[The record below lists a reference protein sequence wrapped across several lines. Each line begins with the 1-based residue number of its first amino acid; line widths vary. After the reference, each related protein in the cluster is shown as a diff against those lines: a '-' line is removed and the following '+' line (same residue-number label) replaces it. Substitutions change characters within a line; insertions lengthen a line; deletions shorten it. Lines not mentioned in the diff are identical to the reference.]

1 MNMDILNKLHTMH
14 VVTSKDAAVKLI
26 DTTKTKKI
34 VLNAFNVIK
43 QAMID
48 DNPEDAGSYAHGWHC
63 NIAMAVYDATPEDF
77 SDAAAQEIGNIA
89 ATIFMK
95 RCFDVDTKQ

>member
-1 MNMDILNKLHTMH
+1 MKNQTEITR
-14 VVTSKDAAVKLI
+14 
-26 DTTKTKKI
+26 
-34 VLNAFNVIK
+34 AFNVIK

-77 SDAAAQEIGNIA
+77 SGAAAQEIGNIA